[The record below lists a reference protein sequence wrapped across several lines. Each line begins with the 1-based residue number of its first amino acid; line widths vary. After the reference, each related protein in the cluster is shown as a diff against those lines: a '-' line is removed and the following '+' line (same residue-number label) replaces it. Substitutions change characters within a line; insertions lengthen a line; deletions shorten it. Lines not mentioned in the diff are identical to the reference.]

1 MRSDFMSSKM
11 KKLMTM
17 AMIATILLTSV
28 VLLNAEPYSW
38 QIPQAKVQP
47 DGDLSWAPRPF
58 EFVAGETVRYID
70 YENGD
75 DANDGASKDAPW
87 KHHPWD
93 ANATGKAAGAS
104 GPITYVFKGGVTYRG
119 FLEAD
124 DSGSAGEPVR
134 LTRD

>member
-1 MRSDFMSSKM
+1 MSSKM

-38 QIPQAKVQP
+38 QIPQAKVEA
-47 DGDLSWAPRPF
+47 DGNLVWSPTEY
-58 EFVAGETVRYID
+58 EFQKGSAVRYID
-70 YENGD
+70 YEAGEDN
-75 DANDGASKDAPW
+75 NDGASKDAPW